1 MQTNYLYLM
10 NVMVCVAY
18 KNRTHFLETI
28 IDICSGYVIAVVMQ
42 ILIFPLF
49 GIQTSYFNM
58 FIIGGIFMSVSMLRS
73 WLWRKYFHNRFYD
86 KAQQNNGNSKD
97 I

>member
-1 MQTNYLYLM
+1 M
-10 NVMVCVAY
+10 NVMVCVGY
-18 KNRTHFLETI
+18 KKSKHFFETI
-28 IDICSGYVIAVVMQ
+28 VDIGTGYVIAVVMQ

>member
-1 MQTNYLYLM
+1 MQKRKL
-10 NVMVCVAY
+10 
-18 KNRTHFLETI
+18 FFETI
-28 IDICSGYVIAVVMQ
+28 VDIGTGYVIAVVMQ

-58 FIIGGIFMSVSMLRS
+58 FIIGGIFMSVSMLRC

-86 KAQQNNGNSKD
+86 KTQQNNGNSKD